1 MDRRAF
7 LGGAF
12 GFALT
17 GGAIA
22 GLRRDRGP
30 VLRIGVMTNLTHAPL
45 LAGLGSGRIAKA
57 IAPVALETI
66 AFRAGPRITE
76 ALVGGAIDVGTA
88 GPAPIVIHHARH
100 AARGDG
106 FRVLAGC
113 ASGGASLIVAKDSGI
128 RGFDD
133 LRKKR
138 VAVTQ
143 IGTTQD
149 VALRTQLARSGLAS
163 TTAGGDVT
171 VLALANATILDEM
184 RRGELHAAWLAEPW
198 ATRLVREL
206 SAVRLI
212 DERSLWEN
220 GRFATALLVARKS
233 KADDPLLERVTEA
246 LAEEVTRAQR
256 DPATTREEA
265 YTELRRHVGNP
276 GKRSIF
282 DEAWQLVDFTSDPVR
297 ASVEDFA
304 KNAAALSLCPKGGA
318 QGLFG

>member
-22 GLRRDRGP
+22 RLRHDRGS

-57 IAPVALETI
+57 IAPVALETM
-66 AFRAGPRITE
+66 AFRAGPRVTE

-88 GPAPIVIHHARH
+88 GPAAIVVHHARH

-106 FRVLAGC
+106 FRILAGC
-113 ASGGASLIVAKDSGI
+113 ASGGASLIVSKTSGI
-128 RGFDD
+128 ERPSD
-133 LRKKR
+133 LEQKR
-138 VAVTQ
+138 IAITQ

-149 VALRTQLARSGLAS
+149 VALRTYLAKARLAP
-163 TTAGGDVT
+163 TTAGGNVT
-171 VLALANATILDEM
+171 VLALANATILEQM
-184 RRGELHAAWLAEPW
+184 RRGDLHAAWLAEPW

-206 SAVRLI
+206 SATRLI
-212 DERSLWEN
+212 DERSLWNE
-220 GRFATALLVARKS
+220 GRFATALLVTKKS
-233 KADDPLLERVTEA
+233 RADDPLLARVTEA
-246 LAEEVTRAQR
+246 LAEEVVRAQKDAATAR
-256 DPATTREEA
+256 DEA
-265 YTELRRHVGNP
+265 FAELRRHVGNP

-282 DEAWQLVDFTSDPVR
+282 DEAWKLVDFTSDPLR
-297 ASVEDFA
+297 DSVEHFA
-304 KNAAALSLCPKGGA
+304 RDAASLGLCPEGGA
-318 QGLFG
+318 QGLFR